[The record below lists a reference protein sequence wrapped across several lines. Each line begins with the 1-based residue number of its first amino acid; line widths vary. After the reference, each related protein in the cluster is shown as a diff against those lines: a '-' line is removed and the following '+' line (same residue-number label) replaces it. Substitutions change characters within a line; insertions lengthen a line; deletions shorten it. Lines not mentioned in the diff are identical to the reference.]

1 MGCMAHFW
9 ACKRW
14 ELVSG
19 GQQKFGFEQ
28 TVGANI
34 WSRNQRASG
43 LCLTSTINHSI
54 CQDEIWLVKM
64 TLQRN
69 QDLLTSETSKSLLG
83 PGRALKKSD
92 NLFASYVFSWWC
104 WDTFEYEPKPW
115 TWTSSLKHFREHFVW
130 GELNGTKVN
139 GPITVF
145 LIDDLRF
152 WRSFCSTQQPP
163 NTFQWLW
170 NHPTRCCT
178 LFEHKG
184 FLSQAVFWPKSFGKI
199 TYEQIII

>member
-1 MGCMAHFW
+1 MPGW
-9 ACKRW
+9 N
-14 ELVSG
+14 LVC
-19 GQQKFGFEQ
+19 Q
-28 TVGANI
+28 ND
-34 WSRNQRASG
+34 
-43 LCLTSTINHSI
+43 TSTKARSP
-54 CQDEIWLVKM
+54 DF
-64 TLQRN
+64 RN
-69 QDLLTSETSKSLLG
+69 
-83 PGRALKKSD
+83 LKKSFGAGPLKNCD

-104 WDTFEYEPKPW
+104 WDTFGYEPKPW
-115 TWTSSLKHFREHFVW
+115 TWTSSLKHFREHFVC

-145 LIDDLRF
+145 LIDDLPV

-184 FLSQAVFWPKSFGKI
+184 FLSQAAFWPKSFGKI
-199 TYEQIII
+199 TYEQIKNKTNSAFALNILQIQSLL